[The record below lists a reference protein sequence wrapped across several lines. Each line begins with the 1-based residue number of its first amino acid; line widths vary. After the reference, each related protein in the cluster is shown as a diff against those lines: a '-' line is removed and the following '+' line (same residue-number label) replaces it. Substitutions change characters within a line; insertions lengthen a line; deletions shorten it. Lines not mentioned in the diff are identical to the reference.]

1 MKVGIIGSGMVGQ
14 TIGKKLVELG
24 HDVIL
29 GTRDPQQVTEKK
41 GWAGSLQEWLDSLPK
56 PSKIATFSEA
66 ATHGEIVI
74 NATGGV
80 NSIAA
85 LQLAGAENLAGKI
98 LIDIANELDFSKGMP
113 PQSLA
118 TDTISLGEKL
128 QIAFPTAKVVKT
140 LNTMTAAV
148 MVAPESV
155 AAGNHT
161 VFVSGND
168 SDAKASVTSLL
179 KSFGWQDIIDLGDIQ
194 SARGTEMLM
203 PIWLKLMQQLGT
215 GAFNYK
221 IVR

>member
-1 MKVGIIGSGMVGQ
+1 MKIGIIGSGMVGQ
-14 TIGKKLVELG
+14 AISKKLVELG
-24 HDVIL
+24 HDVVL

-41 GWAGSLQEWLDSLPK
+41 GWAGSLQEWLDSLPT
-56 PSKIATFSEA
+56 PAKIATFAEA
-66 ATHGEIVI
+66 AAHGELVI

-85 LQLAGAENLAGKI
+85 LQLAGANNLADKI

-118 TDTISLGEKL
+118 NDTISLGEKL
-128 QIAFPTAKVVKT
+128 QAAFPTAKVVKT

-155 AAGNHT
+155 AAADHT

-168 SDAKASVTSLL
+168 TEAKAIVINLL
-179 KSFGWQDIIDLGDIQ
+179 KSFGWQDIIDLGDLQ

>member
-1 MKVGIIGSGMVGQ
+1 MKIGIIGSGMVGQ
-14 TIGKKLVELG
+14 SIGQKLVELG

-41 GWAGSLQEWLDSLPK
+41 GWAGSLQEWLGSLSK
-56 PSKIATFSEA
+56 PAKIATFAEA
-66 ATHGEIVI
+66 AAHGEIVI

-85 LQLAGAENLAGKI
+85 LQLAGADNLANKI

-128 QIAFPTAKVVKT
+128 QAAFPTAKIVKT

-148 MVAPESV
+148 MVTPESV

-168 SDAKASVTSLL
+168 SDAKSIVTSLL
-179 KSFGWQDIIDLGDIQ
+179 QSFGWQDIIDLGDIQ

>member
-1 MKVGIIGSGMVGQ
+1 MKIGIIGSGMVGQ

-24 HDVIL
+24 HEVVL
-29 GTRDPQQVTEKK
+29 GTRDPQQISEKK
-41 GWAGSLQEWLDSLPK
+41 GWAGSLKEWLDSLPK
-56 PSKIATFSEA
+56 PAKIATFAEA
-66 ATHGEIVI
+66 AAYGELVI

-80 NSIAA
+80 NSLAA
-85 LQLAGAENLAGKI
+85 LQLAGADNLSGKV

-118 TDTISLGEKL
+118 TDTISLGEKI
-128 QIAFPTAKVVKT
+128 QAAFPTAKVVKT
-140 LNTMTAAV
+140 LNTMNAFV
-148 MVAPESV
+148 MVAPESI

-161 VFVSGND
+161 VFVSGNN
-168 SDAKASVTSLL
+168 SDAKSIVTSLL
-179 KSFGWQDIIDLGDIQ
+179 QSFGWQDIIDLGDIQ

-215 GAFNYK
+215 GSFNYK

>member
-24 HDVIL
+24 YDVAI
-29 GTRDPQQVTEKK
+29 GTRNPQQTTEKK

-56 PSKIATFSEA
+56 PAKITTFAEA
-66 ATHGEIVI
+66 AAHGEILI

-85 LQLAGAENLAGKI
+85 LQLAGAENLANKV

-118 TDTISLGEKL
+118 NDTISLGEKI
-128 QIAFPTAKVVKT
+128 QTAFPTTKVVKT
-140 LNTMTAAV
+140 LNTMNAFV

-155 AAGNHT
+155 ADGNHT

-168 SDAKASVTSLL
+168 LAAKSIAIDLL
-179 KSFGWQDIIDLGDIQ
+179 KSFGWHDIIDLGDIQ

-215 GAFNYK
+215 GSFNYK

>member
-1 MKVGIIGSGMVGQ
+1 
-14 TIGKKLVELG
+14 
-24 HDVIL
+24 
-29 GTRDPQQVTEKK
+29 
-41 GWAGSLQEWLDSLPK
+41 
-56 PSKIATFSEA
+56 
-66 ATHGEIVI
+66 
-74 NATGGV
+74 
-80 NSIAA
+80 
-85 LQLAGAENLAGKI
+85 
-98 LIDIANELDFSKGMP
+98 MP

-128 QIAFPTAKVVKT
+128 QTAFPTAKVVKT

-168 SDAKASVTSLL
+168 SDAKAIVINLL
-179 KSFGWQDIIDLGDIQ
+179 TSFGWQDIIDLGDIQ